1 MENYPPLEGVAD
13 RSGVEHASI
22 LTGEFKGVS
31 RSEIS
36 LSYLPRPDFYE
47 FKIPMTH
54 CILITND
61 GSELTQKVF
70 SKLAARDQKVAV
82 LNLPNVPNPI
92 KVNAVNLEANTDAA
106 IAEAVEKIRKAH
118 GEIGSFI
125 HLHPHFEFQNGN
137 FVQHFESERAIVKTV
152 FFLAKHL
159 KQTLN
164 TLGETQRAGFV
175 TVTQMD
181 GKFGMSKRG
190 NVSVIG
196 GGIKGLVKCLN
207 LEWSPVYCRAVDI
220 QPELSKEV
228 IADQVIA
235 EFHDANLNYTEVAF
249 SEEGRKTTSVEKVQL
264 VENQEIKTTV
274 SKDSVFLVSGGAKG
288 VTAKCV
294 IEMAKAFQ
302 CKFILLGRS
311 DYTYEVPAFAKNVDN
326 EGELKRL
333 IMTDLKDR
341 GEKPS
346 LPEVKRIFKNI
357 TAKKEVEDTI
367 SKVRNYGAEVAYV
380 RGDVTNPQSFAAEL
394 KTVVSKF
401 GKITGVIH
409 GAGRLADKYIQDKSE
424 ADFENVLSVKLDGLL
439 SLFQSVDIHH
449 LDHLIL
455 FSSVA
460 GFYGN
465 VGQSDYAIANE
476 ILSSAAH
483 LFKTNHPNTHV
494 SAINWGAWDSG
505 MVSGELKAQFEAYG
519 VELVDSEG
527 GAALLVNELNHDY
540 FNQPQCIIG
549 GTLPAGVSHIG
560 SPQEHRVIR
569 TLKLDENPFLHHHVI
584 QGNPV
589 MPVVNAISWTSQT
602 CQNLYPDFK
611 IFRVFETK
619 LFKGLVFDGKQKE
632 VYLSEV
638 EELEKT
644 AEEITFNVVVSSQ
657 DENRKLPTFHY
668 KSKVTLRHKNSIP
681 SKPKFQPT
689 NSGTYTPTDGAM
701 LYQDGTLFHGKY
713 FQGIEKLL
721 DATENQLIMQCNSP
735 KVPLADQGQFNA
747 ASVNPFYSDIHY
759 QGIVVW
765 VKMFKGGAKGL
776 PVSTRSVTVYE
787 NIPFEKQLFSTIEVE
802 EADDYKMV
810 ATCRVFDEEGNLYMQ
825 TEGAT
830 LTISHDLE
838 W

>member
-1 MENYPPLEGVAD
+1 MQETEI
-13 RSGVEHASI
+13 R
-22 LTGEFKGVS
+22 TGNFHGVS

-36 LSYLPRPDFYE
+36 LSYLPNPDFYA
-47 FKIPMTH
+47 FKIPSTH
-54 CILITND
+54 CILLTND
-61 GSELTQKVF
+61 GTELTQKVF
-70 SKLAARDQKVAV
+70 SKLAANDQKVAV
-82 LNLPNVPNPI
+82 LNLPNVSNPI
-92 KVNAVNLEANTDAA
+92 KANAVNLEATTDAA
-106 IAEAVEKIRKAH
+106 IAEALEKIRTAH

-137 FVQHFESERAIVKTV
+137 FVQHFQAERAVVKTV

-159 KQTLN
+159 KQPLN
-164 TLGETQRAGFV
+164 DLAEKQRAGFM
-175 TVTQMD
+175 TVTRMD
-181 GKFGMSKRG
+181 GKLGMGKRG
-190 NVSVIG
+190 NVSVVG

-207 LEWSPVYCRAVDI
+207 LEWSPVFCRAVDI

-228 IADQVIA
+228 IADQIIA

-249 SEEGRKTTSVEKVQL
+249 SEEGRKTTHVEKVQL
-264 VENQEIKTTV
+264 IENQEIKTKI
-274 SKDSVFLVSGGAKG
+274 SENSVFLVSGGAKG

-294 IEMAKAFQ
+294 IEMAKSFQ

-311 DYTYEVPAFAKNVDN
+311 DFTYEIPDFAKNTDN

-333 IMTDLKDR
+333 IMNDLKDK

-357 TAKKEVEDTI
+357 VAKKEIETTI
-367 SKVRNYGAEVAYV
+367 STVKNHGAQVEYIK
-380 RGDVTNPQSFAAEL
+380 GDVTNPQSFSADLKAA
-394 KTVVSKF
+394 VAKF

-465 VGQSDYAIANE
+465 IGQTDYAIANE
-476 ILSSAAH
+476 ILSNAAH

-560 SPQEHRVIR
+560 AARKHNIHRKV
-569 TLKLDENPFLHHHVI
+569 TLAANNFLNHHVI
-584 QGNPV
+584 QGKPV
-589 MPVVNAISWTSQT
+589 LPVVNGIGWISQS
-602 CQNLYPDFK
+602 CQRLYPDFK
-611 IFRVFETK
+611 IHKIENSK
-619 LFKGLVFDGKQKE
+619 LFKGLVFDE
-632 VYLSEV
+632 TVPENFLL
-638 EELEKT
+638 ELTETAKSEKT
-644 AEEITFNVVVSSQ
+644 IVFDGKVSSQ
-657 DENRKLPTFHY
+657 AEGKKLPTFHY
-668 KSKVTLRHKNSIP
+668 GAKVTLVHKNEVPPIP
-681 SKPKFQPT
+681 KHQHQSLGETINK
-689 NSGTYTPTDGAM
+689 DGAT
-701 LYQDGTLFHGKY
+701 LYKDGTLFHGAH
-713 FQGIEKLL
+713 FQGIEKLVE
-721 DATENQLIMQCNSP
+721 ASEKGILIQCKAP
-735 KVPLADQGQFNA
+735 AVPLEEQGQFPA
-747 ASVNPFYSDIHY
+747 FSVNTYYSDIIF
-759 QGIVVW
+759 QGLVIW
-765 VKMFKGGAKGL
+765 TQLFKDGAKGL
-776 PVSTRSVTVYE
+776 PVKSEEVIIYKK
-787 NIPFEKQLFSTIEVE
+787 IPFNKRLFSSIKIEK
-802 EADDYKMV
+802 DDGFNAV
-810 ATCRVFDEEGNLYMQ
+810 ANCQVFDEAGNVYM
-825 TEGAT
+825 TTKGAT
-830 LTISHDLE
+830 LTFSRDLE

>member
-1 MENYPPLEGVAD
+1 
-13 RSGVEHASI
+13 
-22 LTGEFKGVS
+22 
-31 RSEIS
+31 
-36 LSYLPRPDFYE
+36 
-47 FKIPMTH
+47 MTH

-61 GSELTQKVF
+61 GSDLTQKVF
-70 SKLAARDQKVAV
+70 SKLAANDQKVAV
-82 LNLPNVPNPI
+82 LNLPNVANPI
-92 KVNAVNLEANTDAA
+92 KVNAVNLEANTDVA
-106 IAEAVEKIRKAH
+106 IAAALEKVRKEH

-137 FVQHFESERAIVKTV
+137 FVQHFASERAVVKTV

-159 KQTLN
+159 KQALN
-164 TLGETQRAGFV
+164 TLGETQRAGFM

-181 GKFGMSKRG
+181 GKFGMGKRG
-190 NVSVIG
+190 NVSVVG

-249 SEEGRKTTSVEKVQL
+249 SEEGRTTTSVKKVQL

-274 SKDSVFLVSGGAKG
+274 TKDSVFLVSGGAKG

-294 IEMAKAFQ
+294 IEMAKSFQ

-326 EGELKRL
+326 DGELKRL
-333 IMTDLKDR
+333 IMTDMKDR

-346 LPEVKRIFKNI
+346 LPDVKRIFKNI

-367 SKVRNYGAEVAYV
+367 SKVRNCGSEVEYL
-380 RGDVTNPQSFAAEL
+380 RGDVTNPQSFAADL
-394 KTVVSKF
+394 KTAVSKL

-560 SPQEHRVIR
+560 LPRKHNVRREVALES
-569 TLKLDENPFLHHHVI
+569 NNFLNHHVI

-589 MPVVNAISWTSQT
+589 MPVVNGIGWISQT
-602 CQNLYPDFK
+602 CQRLYPDFK
-611 IFRVFETK
+611 IHKIENSK
-619 LFKGLVFDGKQKE
+619 LFKGLVFDGNQPKNFLIE
-632 VYLSEV
+632 LSEIAKS
-638 EELEKT
+638 EN
-644 AEEITFNVVVSSQ
+644 EIVFDGVVSSRQ
-657 DENRKLPTFHY
+657 EGKKLPTFHY
-668 KSKVTLRHKNSIP
+668 KAKVTLVHKNGLP
-681 SKPKFQPT
+681 PMPKYQYESLGQQI
-689 NSGTYTPTDGAM
+689 NKDGKT
-701 LYQDGTLFHGKY
+701 LYQDGTLFHGPH
-713 FQGIEKLL
+713 FQGIEKLVEASEKGL
-721 DATENQLIMQCNSP
+721 LIKCNAP
-735 KVPLADQGQFNA
+735 AVPIEDQGQFPA
-747 ASVNPFYSDIHY
+747 YSVNTYYSDIIF
-759 QGIVVW
+759 QGLVIW
-765 VKMFKGGAKGL
+765 TQMFKDGAKGL
-776 PVSTRSVTVYE
+776 PVESKEVVMYKKV
-787 NIPFEKQLFSTIEVE
+787 PFGKPLFSSIKIEK
-802 EADDYKMV
+802 DDGFNAV
-810 ATCRVFDEEGNLYMQ
+810 ATCRVFDEEGNVYMV
-825 TEGAT
+825 TNGAT
-830 LTISHDLE
+830 LTFSKDLE